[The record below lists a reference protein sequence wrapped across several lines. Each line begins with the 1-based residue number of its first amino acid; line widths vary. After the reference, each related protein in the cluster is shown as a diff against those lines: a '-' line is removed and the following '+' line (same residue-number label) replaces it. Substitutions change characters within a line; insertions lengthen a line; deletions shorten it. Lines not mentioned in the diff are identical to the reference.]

1 MRELIIIRGHQRP
14 SEAIRGHQR
23 PSEAIRGHQRS
34 SEAIRG
40 HQRRTEERCE
50 VASVASVATCIWD
63 EINEGEVHP

>member
-1 MRELIIIRGHQRP
+1 MRDHQRP

-23 PSEAIRGHQRS
+23 P